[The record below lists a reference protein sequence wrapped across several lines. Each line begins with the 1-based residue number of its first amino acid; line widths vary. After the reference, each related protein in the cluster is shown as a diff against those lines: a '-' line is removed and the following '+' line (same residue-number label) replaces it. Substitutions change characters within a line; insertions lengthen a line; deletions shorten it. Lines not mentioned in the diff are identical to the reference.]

1 MSVEIGDTVVSI
13 LTCLRCRDR
22 DKFKLASGRD
32 PEDLFH
38 VRCASLDSKRL
49 TFARMVAEMSE
60 I

>member
-1 MSVEIGDTVVSI
+1 MSVEIRNTVVSI
-13 LTCLRCRDR
+13 LTCLRYWDR
-22 DKFKLASGRD
+22 DKFKLASGKA

-38 VRCASLDSKRL
+38 VRCASLDSKRV